1 MDDATGTPTR
11 ITPPQEAMT
20 TLVDSVGTL
29 AKLMADEALAEEK
42 IQASQVALAAVKK
55 KISESLVRS
64 YITHGPNI
72 SMPEDLMSQEQYYE
86 RLLLALEEMKRE
98 LTQKIRP
105 LELQIIEANREY
117 LRENFDL
124 NIRRLNRC
132 LEKIDEKT
140 LAFRQHLEEY
150 NSIRSELQILNDKIE
165 QLGAVRLDLPSG
177 PGSGDLGDMIISRLE
192 HLKSLG
198 KI

>member
-11 ITPPQEAMT
+11 ITPPQEAMS

-29 AKLMADEALAEEK
+29 AKLMGDEALAEEK

-98 LTQKIRP
+98 LAQKIRP
-105 LELQIIEANREY
+105 LQLQIIEANREY
-117 LRENFDL
+117 LRETFDL

>member
-11 ITPPQEAMT
+11 ISPPQEAMT

-86 RLLLALEEMKRE
+86 RLLVALEEMKRE
-98 LTQKIRP
+98 LAQKIRP
-105 LELQIIEANREY
+105 LQLQIIEANREY
-117 LRENFDL
+117 LRETFDL

-165 QLGAVRLDLPSG
+165 QLGAVPLDLPSA
-177 PGSGDLGDMIISRLE
+177 PGSGGLGDIIISRLE

>member
-11 ITPPQEAMT
+11 ITPPLEAMT

-55 KISESLVRS
+55 QISESLVRS

-72 SMPEDLMSQEQYYE
+72 SIPEDLMSQEQYYE

-117 LRENFDL
+117 LRETFDS

-140 LAFRQHLEEY
+140 LTVRQSLEEY
-150 NSIRSELQILNDKIE
+150 NSIRAELQNLNDKLE
-165 QLGAVRLDLPSG
+165 QLGAVPLDLPSG
-177 PGSGDLGDMIISRLE
+177 PGGSDLREMIISRLE
-192 HLKSLG
+192 YLKSLG

>member
-11 ITPPQEAMT
+11 ITPPQEAMS

-29 AKLMADEALAEEK
+29 AKLMGDEALAEEK

-86 RLLLALEEMKRE
+86 RLLLALEEMKRD
-98 LTQKIRP
+98 LAQKIRP
-105 LELQIIEANREY
+105 LQLQIVEANREY
-117 LRENFDL
+117 LRETFDS

-165 QLGAVRLDLPSG
+165 QLGAVPLDLPSG
-177 PGSGDLGDMIISRLE
+177 PGSSDLGDMIISRLE

>member
-1 MDDATGTPTR
+1 
-11 ITPPQEAMT
+11 MT

-86 RLLLALEEMKRE
+86 RLLLALEEMKRD
-98 LTQKIRP
+98 LAQKIRP
-105 LELQIIEANREY
+105 LQLQIVEANREY
-117 LRENFDL
+117 LRETFDS
-124 NIRRLNRC
+124 NIRRLYRC

-140 LAFRQHLEEY
+140 LACRQHLEEY
-150 NSIRSELQILNDKIE
+150 NSIRSELRNLNDKLE
-165 QLGAVRLDLPSG
+165 QLGAAPVDLPSG
-177 PGSGDLGDMIISRLE
+177 PGSSDLGEMVISRVE

>member
-11 ITPPQEAMT
+11 ITPPQEAMS

-29 AKLMADEALAEEK
+29 AKLMGDEALAEEK

-98 LTQKIRP
+98 LAQKIRP
-105 LELQIIEANREY
+105 LQLQIIEANREY
-117 LRENFDL
+117 LRETFDL

-165 QLGAVRLDLPSG
+165 QLGAVRLDLPTG